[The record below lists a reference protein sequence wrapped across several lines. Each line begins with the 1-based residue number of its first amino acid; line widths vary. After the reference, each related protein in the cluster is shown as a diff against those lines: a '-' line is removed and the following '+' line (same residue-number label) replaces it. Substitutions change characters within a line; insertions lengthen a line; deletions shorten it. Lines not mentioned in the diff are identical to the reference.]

1 MFPPK
6 SLAGSANRNNG
17 FVYLVAT
24 AVNDTIE
31 TFVSITCSPAPSPGI
46 IETSISIFYAMKQAI
61 DTPKQ
66 LGELV
71 RRIRKE
77 QGVRQDD
84 LAGIVGA
91 SHVFLRDLER
101 GKPTVQFGKALDI
114 LRELGIRL
122 VADVP
127 NALPPATPSADSV
140 RHERKRNL
148 QSDD

>member
-1 MFPPK
+1 
-6 SLAGSANRNNG
+6 
-17 FVYLVAT
+17 
-24 AVNDTIE
+24 
-31 TFVSITCSPAPSPGI
+31 
-46 IETSISIFYAMKQAI
+46 MKHAI

-66 LGELV
+66 LGEIIRL
-71 RRIRKE
+71 IRKA

-101 GKPTVQFGKALDI
+101 GKPTVQFGKTLDV

-127 NALPPATPSADSV
+127 DALTPAKPTAASARYD
-140 RHERKRNL
+140 RKRRV